1 MKKKER
7 QQDSS
12 FSKFSAIV
20 PSSRTLYLLTGDNPL
35 TATLH
40 QKNKDTQIKKS
51 TTKKKSCRTLI
62 ELTIFGKKKNLNYER
77 NYSLHIAIC
86 VCLFCIYEH
95 FELNMLLYCAFV
107 CEL

>member
-20 PSSRTLYLLTGDNPL
+20 PSSRTLYLLTGDNRL

-40 QKNKDTQIKKS
+40 QKNKEAKLNKKKVPK
-51 TTKKKSCRTLI
+51 TTK
-62 ELTIFGKKKNLNYER
+62 Y
-77 NYSLHIAIC
+77 A
-86 VCLFCIYEH
+86 
-95 FELNMLLYCAFV
+95 
-107 CEL
+107 